1 MNEFPEYNA
10 EFSHTGMGT
19 MSLADFSLA
28 GKRALVVGG
37 RRNMGKGFALGLA
50 EAGADVVVTDINIE
64 DGRLQAVADEIEA
77 MGRRSLAVKTD
88 ISKKAEVDALV
99 AKVVESLGGID
110 ILMNVAVMYH
120 RHAVTELEEDDWE
133 QLTNVN
139 LKGYWLTHQAVAPI
153 MQAQRSGSII
163 NLSSRGGLKAHADK
177 GMGNYAIVKAGVAMM
192 TRQYCRYL
200 GPYGIRV
207 NALAPSLVEWE
218 QHPAG
223 DYYRENPEQAPK
235 TPPKKGPEPTEQ
247 QKFEAWSTGPE
258 NLPLGRVA
266 TFEEMANAAVFLA
279 SDAASYV
286 TGTVLCVDGGYMA

>member
-1 MNEFPEYNA
+1 
-10 EFSHTGMGT
+10 
-19 MSLADFSLA
+19 MSLKQFSLE
-28 GKRALVVGG
+28 GKKALVVGG

-50 EAGADVVVTDINIE
+50 EAGADVVVTDLAVD
-64 DGRLQAVADEIEA
+64 DGALQSVADEISE
-77 MGRRSLAVKTD
+77 MGRRSAAIQAD
-88 ISKKAEVDALV
+88 ISNKQSVSKLVDQTISV
-99 AKVVESLGGID
+99 LGGID

-120 RHAVTELEEDDWE
+120 RKALPDLDEDGWD

-139 LKGYWLTHQAVAPI
+139 LKGYWLMHQAVAPI

-200 GPYGIRV
+200 GPDNVRV
-207 NALAPSLVEWE
+207 NAIAPSLVEWE

-223 DYYRENPEQAPK
+223 DYYREHPEKKPQSPPLKPK
-235 TPPKKGPEPTEQ
+235 LSDLER
-247 QKFEAWSTGPE
+247 FEAWSTGPE

-279 SDAASYV
+279 SDASSYI
-286 TGTVLCVDGGYMA
+286 TGTILCVDGGYMA

>member
-1 MNEFPEYNA
+1 
-10 EFSHTGMGT
+10 

-28 GKRALVVGG
+28 GKKALVVGG

-50 EAGADVVVTDINIE
+50 EAGADVAVTDLNLE
-64 DGRLQAVADEIEA
+64 DGRLQAVADEIAA
-77 MGRRSLAVKTD
+77 MGRRSLAVQAD
-88 ISKKAEVDALV
+88 ISNKASVDTLV
-99 AKVVESLGGID
+99 ENVMDSLGGID

-120 RHAVTELEEDDWE
+120 RKSLTDLDEDGWDK
-133 QLTNVN
+133 LTDVN
-139 LKGYWLTHQAVAPI
+139 LKGYWLMHQAVAPI

-177 GMGNYAIVKAGVAMM
+177 GMGNYAIAKAGIAMM

-200 GPYGIRV
+200 GPYNVRV

-223 DYYRENPEQAPK
+223 DFYRENPDRAP
-235 TPPKKGPEPTEQ
+235 TEPPPAPPEPTEQ
-247 QKFEAWSTGPE
+247 EKFEAWSTGPQ

-279 SDAASYV
+279 SDAASYI
-286 TGTVLCVDGGYMA
+286 TGTILCVDGGYMA